1 VVLLE
6 KLRFQSSKAQ
16 ASFEFLV
23 VLAIVLMVV
32 SVFVSN
38 ITEEYTDSF
47 VLASVKNVI
56 NSEISQSVLKDSSCA
71 GGHLSSIQ
79 FSKVENKITVNIVG
93 CSIDLVKTAGVIN
106 TGLCGARSPTGGLTF
121 VCSGTIYTLSQV

>member
-1 VVLLE
+1 
-6 KLRFQSSKAQ
+6 
-16 ASFEFLV
+16 
-23 VLAIVLMVV
+23 MVV

>member
-1 VVLLE
+1 M
-6 KLRFQSSKAQ
+6 
-16 ASFEFLV
+16 V
-23 VLAIVLMVV
+23 VLAIVLMIV
-32 SVFVSN
+32 SVIVFN

-56 NSEISQSVLKDSSCA
+56 NSEISQFVLKDPSCA

-79 FSKVENKITVNIVG
+79 FSKIENKITVNVVD
-93 CSIDLVKTAGVIN
+93 CPLDLVKIAGLIN
-106 TGLCGARSPTGGLTF
+106 TRMCGASLPTGGLTF